1 MSVREKS
8 RFLFVAAALAAAV
21 SALVATVTL
30 PRADATRAS
39 VLRVEE
45 GRPAAL
51 ARHMERLQQ
60 TIPGDG
66 GEPGEGPG
74 GAEDYAFLQRAYP
87 DTDVPLANIEAARA
101 AYAAMTGRGFPQGKG
116 RPGTWVTVGPSYA
129 LYPATQF
136 RSSFSYVPA
145 AYAAAGR
152 TTALAISPNC
162 RQGDCALFAG
172 PAGGGIWRTKNA
184 LDGTPNWE
192 YLSGPFGINTI
203 GSIAIDPNDS
213 TGNTVWVG
221 TGESN
226 SSADSGAGVGLYKSS
241 DGGATWNGPLGTAAF
256 NARSVGSIALVP
268 GQANVIYAA
277 STRGGRGISAVNGGT
292 ITLVPGAP
300 AWGLYKSSDGG
311 NTWTLIHNGS
321 TLASDCTNPTTV
333 ASGTTPCS
341 LRGVRR
347 VGVDPVEPNTVY
359 AGSYGRGV
367 WRSSDAGA
375 TWTQINA
382 SLQSTNANM
391 RPEFAVNVLP
401 NGKTRMYIAEG
412 ASGSPTARLFRSD
425 DVRSG
430 SPTFTMLTSSS
441 VSDAGFGSY
450 NYCSGQCWYDN
461 FVVTPAGHPDIVYLG
476 GSYQYGETGR
486 VSNGRAVVLS
496 TDAGASFTDM
506 TMDATDSLH
515 PNGLHPDEHFLV
527 TNPNNPLQFF
537 ESGDGGI
544 MRSSGQLAD
553 ASSWCGTRGL
563 SGATLARCQQLL
575 SAVPSELQSMNK
587 GLTSLQFQSVSVS
600 PFNVNVLQGGTQDNG
615 TWQSTGNP
623 VKWLNTMI
631 GDGGQSGFDIGEPNF
646 RFHTFYDAS
655 PDVNFSGGDMADW
668 NWIADPIYGTGG
680 AFYIPII
687 TDPLVSKTMFAGTAN
702 VVRTKTWGMGTMS
715 VAEFR
720 SHCNEWFGDFTVQ
733 CGDWVPIASPSL
745 TAAARGTRSGGSV
758 VQVRRTKADTSTLWA
773 ATTAGRVFISKN
785 ADAEPQSAVAWTRID
800 TTSQPNRFVSGIYVD
815 PADGNHAWVSYSGYN
830 GTTPSTPGHVFEV
843 TYDQGSATATW
854 VDRSADIGD
863 MPITDVAR
871 DDTTGDL
878 YASSDFGVFRLA
890 SGSSSWSLAA
900 PGMPKVEVTALT
912 IVPGARKLYAATHGL
927 GAWLLNLQ

>member
-1 MSVREKS
+1 MSDS
-8 RFLFVAAALAAAV
+8 RAKLRFVIVAAALAAAV
-21 SALVATVTL
+21 SALLVAVTI
-30 PRADATRAS
+30 PARQHNAPAMKM
-39 VLRVEE
+39 EE

-51 ARHMERLQQ
+51 ARHMEQLQKA
-60 TIPGDG
+60 IPGLG
-66 GEPGEGPG
+66 GEPEDGPG

-87 DTDVPLANIEAARA
+87 DTDIPLANIEAARA
-101 AYAAMTGRGFPQGKG
+101 AYAAVAGRGFPTGKG

-136 RSSFSYVPA
+136 RSSYSYVPA

-152 TTALAISPNC
+152 TTALAISATCQPGHC
-162 RQGDCALFAG
+162 VLFAG

-184 LDGTPNWE
+184 LDGMPNWE
-192 YLSGPFGINTI
+192 FLSGPFGINTI
-203 GSIAIDPNDS
+203 GSIAIDPNDPS
-213 TGNTVWVG
+213 GNTVWVG
-221 TGESN
+221 TGEAN
-226 SSADSGAGVGLYKSS
+226 ASADSGAGVGLYQSV
-241 DGGATWNGPLGTAAF
+241 DGGATWNGPIGTAAF

-268 GQANVIYAA
+268 GQPGVIYAA

-311 NTWTLIHNGS
+311 TTWTLIHNGS
-321 TLASDCTNPTTV
+321 ASAAPCMSATAV
-333 ASGTTPCS
+333 ASGSTPCS

-347 VGVDPVEPNTVY
+347 VAVDPVDIHTVY

-367 WRSSDAGA
+367 WRSNDDGA
-375 TWTQINA
+375 TWTQINP
-382 SLQSTNANM
+382 SLASTNANM
-391 RPEFAVNVLP
+391 RPEFAVNVLS

-412 ASGSPTARLFRSD
+412 ASGSPYARLFRSD
-425 DVRSG
+425 DVRTG
-430 SPTFTMLTSSS
+430 APTFTTLTSSNPA
-441 VSDAGFGSY
+441 DPGFGSY
-450 NYCSGQCWYDN
+450 AYCGGQCWYDN
-461 FVVTPAGHPDIVYLG
+461 FVVTPAGYPDIVYLG
-476 GSYQYGETGR
+476 GSYQYGETGGI
-486 VSNGRAVVLS
+486 SNGRAVVLS
-496 TDAGASFTDM
+496 TDGGVSFTDM
-506 TMDATDSLH
+506 TMDATDPIH

-527 TNPNNPLQFF
+527 TNPNNPFQFF

-544 MRSSGQLAD
+544 MRSSGSLAD
-553 ASSWCGTRGL
+553 ASSWCGARGL
-563 SGATLARCQQLL
+563 SGTTLSRCQQLL

-587 GLTSLQFQSVSVS
+587 GLTSLQFQSLSVS

-623 VKWLNTMI
+623 VKWINTMI
-631 GDGGQSGFDIGEPNF
+631 GDGGQSGFDIGSADF

-655 PDVNFSGGDMADW
+655 PDINFSGGDMADW

-687 TDPLVSKTMFAGTAN
+687 TDPVVSKTMYAGTAN
-702 VVRTKTWGMGTMS
+702 VVRTKTWGMGSMS

-720 SHCNEWFGDFTVQ
+720 SHCNEWFGDFAVQ

-745 TAAARGTRSGGSV
+745 TSSSRGTRSGGSV
-758 VQVRRTKADTSTLWA
+758 VQVRRTSADSSTLWA

-800 TTSQPNRFVSGIYVD
+800 STSQPGRFVSGIYVD

-830 GTTPSTPGHVFEV
+830 GTTPTTPGHVFEV
-843 TYDQGSATATW
+843 TYNPGTATATW
-854 VDRSADIGD
+854 ADRSYDIGD

-871 DDTTGDL
+871 DDVTGDL
-878 YASSDFGVFRLA
+878 YAGSDFAVFRLPK
-890 SGSSSWSLAA
+890 GSTSWALAA
-900 PGMPKVEVTALT
+900 PGMPKAEVTALT
-912 IVPGARKLYAATHGL
+912 IVPGARKLYASTHGL